1 MRTPAL
7 GRFWRKKLK
16 KIIFIF
22 YLFLLS
28 FICFATE
35 FRLTNVSKG
44 YDGDGEYY
52 CLVPKDSIVKISD
65 FFIHDERNNSSID
78 FSYGIYVIYQDE
90 EILVNLEYLIPTET
104 QDLFDSEILTHKLKE
119 NGRYWADNTV
129 CEILKSNTRDSYYKI
144 HKKEIDNYNS
154 KRGIYDEMEWYEGVP
169 FNGEHIENLFLILDD
184 GRKYTYYYFIKKIEK
199 KTNGYI
205 VSCEL
210 TDSRIEDSDYENN
223 LLERLKDKKNII
235 LNLVRDGD
243 YLYFYSEDNQLLYTY
258 VLVDKAFTE
267 QYENL
272 ILNNK
277 YDSTKVT
284 WPLHADGSCDYDGSK
299 KTTAAQI
306 AKATP
311 STNVAQ
317 NKTLLVSENLKLR
330 SGEATSTQVLAVMQ
344 AGTKVKILELGKAE
358 TIDGISSNWVK
369 IEVQAGAKDRD
380 GKPIKAGTIGWCY
393 GGYLK

>member
-1 MRTPAL
+1 M
-7 GRFWRKKLK
+7 K

-52 CLVPKDSIVKISD
+52 CLIPKDSIVKISD

-78 FSYGIYVIYQDE
+78 FSYGIYVIYQNE
-90 EILVNLEYLIPTET
+90 EILVNLEYLIPAET
-104 QDLFDSEILTHKLKE
+104 DDLFDNEILTHKLKE

-129 CEILKSNTRDSYYKI
+129 CEILNSNTRDSYYKI
-144 HKKEIDNYNS
+144 HKKKIDNYNS

-169 FNGEHIENLFLILDD
+169 FNGQHIENLFLILDD

-199 KTNGYI
+199 KTNGYR
-205 VSCEL
+205 VTCEL
-210 TDSRIEDSDYENN
+210 TDSRIEDSDYKNT
-223 LLERLKDKKNII
+223 LLEKLKDKQNII
-235 LNLVRDGD
+235 FNLVLDGD
-243 YLYFYSEDNQLLYTY
+243 YLNFYSEDNQLLYTY

-272 ILNNK
+272 ILKNK
-277 YDSTKVT
+277 YESSKVT
-284 WPLHADGSCDYDGSK
+284 WPRHADGSCDYDGSK
-299 KTTAAQI
+299 KSAAVQTV
-306 AKATP
+306 KATP

-317 NKTLLVSENLKLR
+317 NKTMTVKDNLKLR
-330 SGEATSTQVLAVMQ
+330 SGEATTTPVLTVMQ

-358 TIDGISSNWVK
+358 KIDGIKSNWVK
-369 IEVQAGAKDRD
+369 VEVQKGAKDRD
-380 GKPIKAGTIGWCY
+380 GKPIKKGTVGWCY

>member
-1 MRTPAL
+1 MLFLSLFCYAAD
-7 GRFWRKKLK
+7 F
-16 KIIFIF
+16 KIIKDTKI
-22 YLFLLS
+22 
-28 FICFATE
+28 
-35 FRLTNVSKG
+35 
-44 YDGDGEYY
+44 YDGDYNFERIIK
-52 CLVPKDSIVKISD
+52 KDSIVKLWDTSIRDQRKNSKLD
-65 FFIHDERNNSSID
+65 FDYSVRLNID
-78 FSYGIYVIYQDE
+78 GE
-90 EILVNLEYLIPTET
+90 KYLINAESLIPAETE
-104 QDLFDSEILTHKLKE
+104 DLFDNEILTHKLKE
-119 NGRYWADNTV
+119 NDRYWANNTV
-129 CEILKSNTRDSYYKI
+129 CEILNSNTRDSFYKI
-144 HKKEIDNYNS
+144 HKKMIDNYNS

-169 FNGEHIENLFLILDD
+169 FNEEHIENLFLILDD

-199 KTNGYI
+199 KSNGYI

-223 LLERLKDKKNII
+223 LLEKLKDKKNII

-243 YLYFYSEDNQLLYTY
+243 YLYFYSEDNQLLYTD
-258 VLVDKAFTE
+258 VIVDKAFTE

-299 KTTAAQI
+299 KIVAAQT

-330 SGEATSTQVLAVMQ
+330 SGEATSTQVLTVMK
-344 AGTKVKILELGKAE
+344 AGTKVKIIELGKAE
-358 TIDGISSNWVK
+358 TIDGINSNWVK
-369 IEVQAGAKDRD
+369 VEIISGSDRD
-380 GKPIKAGTIGWCY
+380 GNKLKSGMTGWCY
-393 GGYLK
+393 GGYLE

>member
-1 MRTPAL
+1 M
-7 GRFWRKKLK
+7 
-16 KIIFIF
+16 
-22 YLFLLS
+22 FLLS

-52 CLVPKDSIVKISD
+52 CLVPKDSIVKIYD

-78 FSYGIYVIYQDE
+78 FSYGIYVIYQNE
-90 EILVNLEYLIPTET
+90 EILVNLEYLIPAET

-144 HKKEIDNYNS
+144 HKKEIDNYNCN
-154 KRGIYDEMEWYEGVP
+154 RGIYDEMEWYEGVP

-199 KTNGYI
+199 KTNGYR
-205 VSCEL
+205 VTCEL
-210 TDSRIEDSDYENN
+210 TDSRIEDSDYKNT
-223 LLERLKDKKNII
+223 LLEKLKDKQNII
-235 LNLVRDGD
+235 FNLVLDGD
-243 YLYFYSEDNQLLYTY
+243 YLNFYSEDNQLLYTY
-258 VLVDKAFTE
+258 VLVDKALTE

-272 ILNNK
+272 ILKNK
-277 YDSTKVT
+277 YDSSKVT
-284 WPLHADGSCDYDGSK
+284 WPRHADGTCDCEDVSSV
-299 KTTAAQI
+299 KTVS
-306 AKATP
+306 TP
-311 STNVAQ
+311 SPSVSK
-317 NKTLLVSENLKLR
+317 NKTMLVSENLKLR
-330 SGEATSTQVLAVMQ
+330 SAEATTSEVLTVMS

-358 TIDGISSNWVK
+358 NIDGINSNWVK
-369 IEVQAGAKDRD
+369 VEVQPGAKDRE
-380 GKPIKAGTIGWCY
+380 GNTISRGTVGWCY

>member
-1 MRTPAL
+1 MLFLSLFCYAAD
-7 GRFWRKKLK
+7 F
-16 KIIFIF
+16 KIIKDTKI
-22 YLFLLS
+22 
-28 FICFATE
+28 
-35 FRLTNVSKG
+35 
-44 YDGDGEYY
+44 YDGDYNFERIIK
-52 CLVPKDSIVKISD
+52 KDSIVKLWDTSIRDQRKNIKLD
-65 FFIHDERNNSSID
+65 FDYSVRLNID
-78 FSYGIYVIYQDE
+78 GE
-90 EILVNLEYLIPTET
+90 KYLIDAEALIPAETE
-104 QDLFDSEILTHKLKE
+104 DLFDNEILTHKLKE
-119 NGRYWADNTV
+119 NDRYWADNTV
-129 CEILKSNTRDSYYKI
+129 CEILNSNTRDSYYKI
-144 HKKEIDNYNS
+144 HKKKIDNYNS

-169 FNGEHIENLFLILDD
+169 FNGQHIENLFLILDD

-199 KTNGYI
+199 KTNGYR
-205 VSCEL
+205 VTCEL

-223 LLERLKDKKNII
+223 LLEKLKDKKNII
-235 LNLVRDGD
+235 LNLVLDGD

-299 KTTAAQI
+299 KTTAVQT

-317 NKTLLVSENLKLR
+317 NKTMTVKENLKLR
-330 SGEATSTQVLAVMQ
+330 SGESTSTQVLTVMA
-344 AGTKVKILELGKAE
+344 AGTKVKILELGKSE
-358 TIDGISSNWVK
+358 KIDGISSNWVK
-369 IEVQAGAKDRD
+369 VEVQKGAKDRD
-380 GKPIKAGTIGWCY
+380 GNLIQAGTVGWCY

>member
-1 MRTPAL
+1 M
-7 GRFWRKKLK
+7 
-16 KIIFIF
+16 
-22 YLFLLS
+22 FLLS

-52 CLVPKDSIVKISD
+52 CLIPKDSIVKISD

-78 FSYGIYVIYQDE
+78 FSYGIYVIYQNE
-90 EILVNLEYLIPTET
+90 EILVNLEYLIPAET
-104 QDLFDSEILTHKLKE
+104 DDLFDNEILTHKLKE

-129 CEILKSNTRDSYYKI
+129 CEILNSNTRDSYYKI
-144 HKKEIDNYNS
+144 HKKKIDNYNS

-169 FNGEHIENLFLILDD
+169 FNGQHIENLFLILDD

-199 KTNGYI
+199 KTNGYR
-205 VSCEL
+205 VTCEL
-210 TDSRIEDSDYENN
+210 TDSRIEDSDYKNT
-223 LLERLKDKKNII
+223 LLEKLKDKQNII
-235 LNLVRDGD
+235 FNLVLDGD
-243 YLYFYSEDNQLLYTY
+243 YLNFYSEDNQLLYTY

-272 ILNNK
+272 ILKNK
-277 YDSTKVT
+277 YESSKVT
-284 WPLHADGSCDYDGSK
+284 WPRHADGSCDYDGSK
-299 KTTAAQI
+299 KSAAVQTV
-306 AKATP
+306 KATP

-317 NKTLLVSENLKLR
+317 NKTMTVKDNLKLR
-330 SGEATSTQVLAVMQ
+330 SGEATTTPVLTVMQ

-358 TIDGISSNWVK
+358 KIDGIKSNWVK
-369 IEVQAGAKDRD
+369 VEVQKGAKDRD
-380 GKPIKAGTIGWCY
+380 GKPIKKGTVGWCY